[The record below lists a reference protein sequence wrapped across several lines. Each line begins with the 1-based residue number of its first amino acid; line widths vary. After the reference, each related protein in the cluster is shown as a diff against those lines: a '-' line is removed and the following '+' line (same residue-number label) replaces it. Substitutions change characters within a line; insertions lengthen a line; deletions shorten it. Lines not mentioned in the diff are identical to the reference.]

1 VPADPRRL
9 SSAPAT
15 VTRKRQNP
23 AAILVDIFWH
33 PAVLVIQ
40 LYHDDHASV
49 TEFHYFEEKMKAA
62 RSPRWNHQKTN
73 NSNTETSRKEL
84 K

>member
-1 VPADPRRL
+1 MGHTQEKKSGGDFND
-9 SSAPAT
+9 T
-15 VTRKRQNP
+15 
-23 AAILVDIFWH
+23 FCH

-49 TEFHYFEEKMKAA
+49 TEFHYFEEKSESDRRAPLESSEGK
-62 RSPRWNHQKTN
+62 H
-73 NSNTETSRKEL
+73 SNTETSRKEL